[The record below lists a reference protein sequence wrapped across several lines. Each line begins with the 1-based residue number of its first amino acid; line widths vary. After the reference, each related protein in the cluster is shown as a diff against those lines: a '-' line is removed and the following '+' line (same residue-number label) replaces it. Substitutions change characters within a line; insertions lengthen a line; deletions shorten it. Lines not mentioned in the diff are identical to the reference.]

1 MIINLDHVSL
11 DPEQE
16 TELKGYLLNLFES
29 ALNIKLEQE
38 ARPYVN
44 QKEIAKYF
52 GVSASTINS
61 WVALGCPV
69 ANVDGR
75 KLYGKESIKNWLKSF
90 ERPEPRADPETSP
103 EKEESTDNTNSQ
115 KITVLPVLNEVK
127 SVNRFLK

>member
-1 MIINLDHVSL
+1 MIIELDHVSL
-11 DPEQE
+11 DPKQE
-16 TELKGYLLNLFES
+16 AELKKYLLNLFES
-29 ALNIKLEQE
+29 ALNVKIEQE
-38 ARPYVN
+38 ERPYVN
-44 QKEIAKYF
+44 QREITKYF

-103 EKEESTDNTNSQ
+103 AKEKSTDNTNSE
-115 KITVLPVLNEVK
+115 KITVLPMLHKN
-127 SVNRFLK
+127 